1 MLTPATPPT
10 TGAAG
15 APGAAVSAEMTLIES
30 AVLSPEEIG
39 VTAIGPGLGD
49 GKLPEGGEAAGKLPD
64 GGEAAG
70 KLSLVA
76 SDEMTVMESSPTIV
90 CLPLCLLNRL

>member
-15 APGAAVSAEMTLIES
+15 APGAAASAEMTLIES

-39 VTAIGPGLGD
+39 VSAIGPGLGD
-49 GKLPEGGEAAGKLPD
+49 GKLPD